1 MSMILFKYVTLPV
14 DTDSSIKTFYNLKM
28 RNKKSIVKE
37 LQSLTVVKEFK
48 MKLILRPILV

>member
-1 MSMILFKYVTLPV
+1 MILFKYVTLPV

>member
-14 DTDSSIKTFYNLKM
+14 DTDSSIKTFYNQKM